1 MADPTQFRAWSG
13 INPGRLFTLIDS
25 LDHFIGFQLPCG
37 HHPSPL
43 CIHETK
49 AIMLM
54 VRNRGFTLILW
65 LLCCNWNGQ
74 SPCGLMLWVSL
85 PFRGVRLGAQVF
97 FFLKKKDQVSLG
109 LLVPKNNP
117 KQRVWNSKNQNRT
130 PQEVV
135 NGLGFGSNSCSG
147 DLPGNVGFFFSCE
160 ENCYVWVWK
169 ACVWDLGVLRC
180 VLFALLCLRPQQDSR
195 PIIRKP
201 SSWWIY
207 IVRTRDKGC

>member
-97 FFLKKKDQVSLG
+97 FFFKKKIKFHWGCWSLKTTPNRGYGTQKTKIEPLRRWWMALVSDQILVLG
-109 LLVPKNNP
+109 TYLEML
-117 KQRVWNSKNQNRT
+117 
-130 PQEVV
+130 
-135 NGLGFGSNSCSG
+135 
-147 DLPGNVGFFFSCE
+147 GFFFL
-160 ENCYVWVWK
+160 V
-169 ACVWDLGVLRC
+169 
-180 VLFALLCLRPQQDSR
+180 
-195 PIIRKP
+195 RK
-201 SSWWIY
+201 IAMY
-207 IVRTRDKGC
+207 GCGKPVFEIWGYCGAYFLHFSVCAHNKIPDPLSGSPVPDEFI